1 MNVKQIQKRAYELT
15 AKSGLRMDI
24 HVLKGSKNIYNQDTV
39 IVTACT
45 TFQGQVKRESV
56 RIAYIAQLDAVM
68 PIIVDKLKDG
78 WL

>member
-24 HVLKGSKNIYNQDTV
+24 HALKGSRNIYEQDTV
-39 IVTACT
+39 IVTACIT
-45 TFQGQVKRESV
+45 VDGQVKRESA
-56 RIAYIAQLDAVM
+56 RIAYIAQLDTVM
-68 PIIVDKLKDG
+68 PIIVDKLKEG